1 MAVLVAG
8 LSSFPSSIS
17 NSSPEFVDQTNSLNL
32 INTAFADSDD
42 DEDEEDYE
50 DDEDGEKGKPAGVGN
65 GKPEGVGKDKEKKL
79 TENQAKDDDDEYD
92 EEEIEI
98 DVEVEDGVAT
108 VEIEID
114 DEEFEF
120 EFILT
125 ATDPDDIR
133 EEIENEI
140 LARTDLTIEQL
151 SFLEIEFEDEYED
164 EDYENDIQ
172 EFNDATVVHM
182 SNTTTV
188 CHIPPGNPGNAHTID
203 IGKPAARAHLA
214 HGDTP
219 GECPYNGLGNML
231 SIKEIKQA
239 EKLTRLAEKQTEKE
253 SMALDR
259 ANKLIEKLEQR
270 IAQLEN
276 RLQTML
282 NKVESGE
289 YYGTLTQLDTV
300 TQSHSISFDGT
311 ATSIY
316 DESVTTGL
324 SGEIFIE
331 NLMTGTSTS
340 KFKVTGGEI
349 IVGDNIYDAAFGK
362 VRVSSLGVEGEK
374 DSLVVIIQ
382 TFDSDDNDNTIKL
395 TLLFDSAIKADLG
408 TEPISFEIKPN
419 SKISEQWFL
428 SGSGTISLE

>member
-1 MAVLVAG
+1 MGIKVSAIFLMAVLIAG

-17 NSSPEFVDQTNSLNL
+17 NSSTEFVDQTNSLNL
-32 INTAFADSDD
+32 INTVFADF
-42 DEDEEDYE
+42 DEDE
-50 DDEDGEKGKPAGVGN
+50 DDEDKEKGKPAGVG
-65 GKPEGVGKDKEKKL
+65 KPESVGKDKEKKL
-79 TENQAKDDDDEYD
+79 SENQAKDDDDEY
-92 EEEIEI
+92 
-98 DVEVEDGVAT
+98 
-108 VEIEID
+108 
-114 DEEFEF
+114 
-120 EFILT
+120 
-125 ATDPDDIR
+125 
-133 EEIENEI
+133 
-140 LARTDLTIEQL
+140 
-151 SFLEIEFEDEYED
+151 ED
-164 EDYENDIQ
+164 EDYEDDIQ
-172 EFNDATVVHM
+172 EFNDATIIHM
-182 SNTTTV
+182 SGTTTI
-188 CHIPPGNPGNAHTID
+188 CHVPPGNPGNAHEITVSKNALK
-203 IGKPAARAHLA
+203 GHER
-214 HGDTP
+214 HGDFEHS
-219 GECPYNGLGNML
+219 GYCADNGLGDIL
-231 SIKEIKQA
+231 SIKEMKHAQ
-239 EKLTRLAEKQTEKE
+239 KLTRLSENQSGKE
-253 SMALDR
+253 SMTLDR

-270 IAQLEN
+270 IAQLEQ

-300 TQSHSISFDGT
+300 TQSHLISFDGT

-331 NLMTGTSTS
+331 NLMTGSNTS

-362 VRVSSLGVEGEK
+362 VRVSSLGVSGEK
-374 DSLVVIIQ
+374 DSMVIIIQ
-382 TFDSDDNDNTIKL
+382 TFDSEDNDNTIKF